1 MSDPDLR
8 QRAREVFELIFGPVA
23 DWEKE
28 LRSAE
33 SVKDLDGIDAALR
46 AVQQETEQ
54 RMNVQRALAWDETAK
69 RIEAIDTLTEERDE
83 YKTKLRERVEQLA
96 PGPQSSMGQPT
107 VYLADVL
114 ALLPP
119 VEPLTQADI
128 ARKEEWEGRS

>member
-1 MSDPDLR
+1 MSKPRID
-8 QRAREVFELIFGPVA
+8 ELVKGII
-23 DWEKE
+23 
-28 LRSAE
+28 AE
-33 SVKDLDGIDAALR
+33 SGDGLNAITIRNIDAALR

-96 PGPQSSMGQPT
+96 PGPQASMGQPT